1 MKSCN
6 TSVAQMLCMIDDIK
20 YQLQELEMTVH
31 NTLAFQSDKISE
43 LESLANP
50 FTDEGQAIC
59 NTRRENYER

>member
-1 MKSCN
+1 
-6 TSVAQMLCMIDDIK
+6 MLCMIDDIK

-31 NTLAFQSDKISE
+31 HTLAFQSDKIAE

-59 NTRRENYER
+59 NTRRENYEG